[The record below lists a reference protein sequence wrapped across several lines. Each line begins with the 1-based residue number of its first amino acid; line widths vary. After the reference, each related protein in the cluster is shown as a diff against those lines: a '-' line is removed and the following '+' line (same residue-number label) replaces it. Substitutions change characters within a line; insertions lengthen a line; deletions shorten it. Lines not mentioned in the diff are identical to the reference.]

1 MKILKNSLIIALLI
15 FIISLL
21 LGSSGSEKEHPMS
34 TTKESKYTNRLIDS
48 TSPYLLQHAHNPVDW
63 HPWDEVALQTAREED
78 KPIFLSIGYSA
89 CHWCHVMERES
100 FENPETAALMNKYFI
115 CIKVDREERPDLD
128 EIYMSAVQAMTG
140 SGGWP
145 MSVFLTPDLKPFF
158 GGTYFPPQDMHG
170 RPGFPGL
177 LKSVGEFYTAHREEI
192 NQSAEQLTQ
201 RIKDMM
207 TTPKSDAMV
216 DYSTIEHCVKELS
229 NRFDATYGGFG
240 PAPKFPHSMDISLL
254 LRSVKKTGDTKVL
267 QMAEFSLEKMARG
280 GMYDQIGGGF
290 HRYST
295 DAQWLIPHFE
305 KMLYDN
311 ALLAKT
317 YTEAYQLTK
326 NPFYKQIVQETLDY
340 VLLEMTSPEGGFYSA
355 QDADS
360 EGREGLFF
368 SWTPEQITEVVGAD
382 NAPIVIRY
390 FGFEKGGNFEEGTSV
405 LHRPED
411 AVVIEQA
418 FDISSEKL
426 SQIIDTAKKQLFQER
441 EKRIKPGRDEKI
453 LTDWNGLMISAM
465 AFAGNALAEPKYTNA
480 AHQASRFILK
490 NLSNESGLY
499 HTYKDGRAHINGF
512 LSDYSF
518 MIHGLLD
525 TYEATR
531 NPEFLKQAV
540 DLTRVMITRFWDDAQ
555 GAFFF
560 TSNNHEKLIARSKN
574 PMDNAVPSGNSIAIL
589 CLLRISEMTGHAEF
603 REKAHQSLIVFS
615 TTMNRMPS
623 VFTQMLAALDFHL
636 GKPQEIILAANNDAS
651 LADMQHAIFS
661 DFYPNKVVLY
671 SHPAAADLLNSLAPV
686 AQGKTQLNGS
696 PTAYVCQD
704 FACRQPVSSIAG
716 LKEQL
721 EH

>member
-1 MKILKNSLIIALLI
+1 MN
-15 FIISLL
+15 
-21 LGSSGSEKEHPMS
+21 
-34 TTKESKYTNRLIDS
+34 TTEEFMHTNRLIDS
-48 TSPYLLQHAHNPVDW
+48 ISPYLLQHAHNPVDW
-63 HPWDEVALQTAREED
+63 HPWGDVALQKARELE

-100 FENPETAALMNKYFI
+100 FENLETAALMNQYFI

-158 GGTYFPPQDMHG
+158 GGTYFPPRDMQG

-177 LKSVGEFYTAHREEI
+177 LKSVGEFYTAHRQEI

-201 RIKDMM
+201 RIKEMM
-207 TTPKSDAMV
+207 ATPKSDAKV

-229 NRFDATYGGFG
+229 ARFDPAYGGFG
-240 PAPKFPHSMDISLL
+240 PAPKFPHSMDIALL
-254 LRSVKKTGDTKVL
+254 LRYVKKTGDEKVL

-317 YTEAYQLTK
+317 YTEAYQFTK
-326 NPFYKQIVQETLDY
+326 NPFYKKIVQDTLDY
-340 VLLEMTSPEGGFYSA
+340 VLREMTSPEGGFYSA

-360 EGREGLFF
+360 EGREGIFF
-368 SWTPEQITEVVGAD
+368 SWTPEQITGVVGEE
-382 NAPIVIRY
+382 NAPIVMRY
-390 FGFEKGGNFEEGTSV
+390 FGFQKGGNFEEGTSV

-411 AVVIEQA
+411 AAIIEKA
-418 FDISSEKL
+418 FGISSEQL
-426 SQIIDTAKKQLFQER
+426 LQIIDEAKKKLFHER

-465 AFAGNALAEPKYTNA
+465 AFAGNALAEPKYIDA
-480 AHQASRFILK
+480 ASNASRFISR

-525 TYEATR
+525 TYEASR
-531 NPEFLKQAV
+531 NPELLKQSI
-540 DLTRVMITRFWDDAQ
+540 DLSRVMITRFWDDEQ

-574 PMDNAVPSGNSIAIL
+574 PMDNAIPSGNSIAIL
-589 CLLRISEMTGHAEF
+589 CLLRISEMTGDAGF
-603 REKAHQSLIVFS
+603 REKAHQSLAFFS
-615 TTMNRMPS
+615 TSLSRMPS

-636 GKPQEIILAANNDAS
+636 GAPQEIVLAGKDDVS
-651 LADMQHAIFS
+651 LTEMQHSIFA

-671 SHPAAADLLNSLAPV
+671 SHPAVAEKLTSLAQV
-686 AQGKTQLNGS
+686 VEGKTQLNGS
-696 PTAYVCQD
+696 STAYVCQD
-704 FACRQPVSSIAG
+704 FSCRQPVSSITE